1 MCFVL
6 DWIRSMSWLIAI
18 FVLSLCYIVSLYA
31 LLLLFNLHIP
41 ASYRNL
47 THQKL
52 KSDNVAPVLSVRN
65 STLEIILKNHISVPT
80 ENENTLIFWQE
91 NIFFGTLQFLKSQG
105 EENHLKRLS
114 EPPQWRIPLLTPKL
128 FWLMTSSVTVL
139 TLWSLEDSGSNERP
153 GNKVTWSRVQ
163 PNNVDKFNK
172 GHRNNVWDKNKV
184 HWNKDEVIKYD
195 TTCKAQCPEC
205 YCKSRGYKP

>member
-1 MCFVL
+1 
-6 DWIRSMSWLIAI
+6 MSWLIAI

-80 ENENTLIFWQE
+80 ENENTLIF
-91 NIFFGTLQFLKSQG
+91 
-105 EENHLKRLS
+105 
-114 EPPQWRIPLLTPKL
+114 
-128 FWLMTSSVTVL
+128 
-139 TLWSLEDSGSNERP
+139 
-153 GNKVTWSRVQ
+153 
-163 PNNVDKFNK
+163 
-172 GHRNNVWDKNKV
+172 
-184 HWNKDEVIKYD
+184 
-195 TTCKAQCPEC
+195 
-205 YCKSRGYKP
+205 